1 MSVVSETAS
10 AAAPSE
16 LETLLASLKTLETAE
31 LFKVLKAGISEA
43 EKKAKSA
50 GKTARAEKGA
60 AAATKKA
67 GSMPKGQVPPQL
79 RKPRAWVDFV
89 MKHALENGWDQFTV
103 FEKRKDK
110 VTGEKVYSEI
120 EMSGSVLHEGAHIY
134 EDSIT
139 EKQPA
144 GKQLIQKDAMSLSK
158 HYWAPKT
165 KTGVK
170 PELYEEFEASYVEE
184 AAPADDTASET
195 SSTKRSV
202 VKMTAAEKAAA
213 AEAKKAAKEAEK
225 EAKKAE
231 KEEAKA
237 LAKAEREAEKEAK
250 KAEKQL
256 AKEAKEAEKAAKKS
270 SGAKPAVPAAAIKK
284 AAPAV
289 KKPATAPL
297 PASDSDSASQT
308 SKASAASA
316 SAAAAAVAAKK
327 RPTVVKKDEWVA
339 PEEGCVATWSYKGK
353 KYLRNS
359 YNEVWL
365 KAADGGFGLWQGV
378 YLPAEDKIDD
388 SAEEPNITDD
398 EE

>member
-10 AAAPSE
+10 AAAAPSE

-60 AAATKKA
+60 APSKKA
-67 GSMPKGQVPPQL
+67 GSMPKGVVPPQL
-79 RKPRAWVDFV
+79 RKPRAWVEFV
-89 MKHALENGWDQFTV
+89 LKHALENGWDQFTV
-103 FEKRKDK
+103 FQTRKDK
-110 VTGEKVYSEI
+110 VTGEKVEEEI
-120 EMSGSVLHEGAHIY
+120 EMPGSVLHEGTHIY

-158 HYWAPKT
+158 HYWAPKS
-165 KTGVK
+165 KTGAK

-237 LAKAEREAEKEAK
+237 LAKAEKEAEKEAK

-256 AKEAKEAEKAAKKS
+256 AKEAKEAEKVAKKS
-270 SGAKPAVPAAAIKK
+270 SVPAAAIKK
-284 AAPAV
+284 AAPSAAASVV
-289 KKPATAPL
+289 KKTAPL
-297 PASDSDSASQT
+297 PASDSDSASQA
-308 SKASAASA
+308 SAKASA
-316 SAAAAAVAAKK
+316 VVVKK
-327 RPTVVKKDEWVA
+327 RPVAAPKKETWSCPADGLVHS
-339 PEEGCVATWSYKGK
+339 WSYKGK
-353 KYLRNS
+353 EYLRNS
-359 YNEVWL
+359 DNEVWL
-365 KAADGGFGLWQGV
+365 KASDGSLGAWQGI
-378 YLPAEDKIDD
+378 YLPAEDRIDD
-388 SAEEPNITDD
+388 SVEEPEIMED

>member
-10 AAAPSE
+10 AAAAPSE

-67 GSMPKGQVPPQL
+67 GSMPKGVVPPQL
-79 RKPRAWVDFV
+79 RKPRAWVEFV
-89 MKHALENGWDQFTV
+89 LKHALENGWDEFTV
-103 FEKRKDK
+103 FQTRKDK
-110 VTGEKVYSEI
+110 VTGEKVEEEI
-120 EMSGSVLHEGAHIY
+120 EMPGSVLHEGTHIY

-158 HYWAPKT
+158 HYWAPKA
-165 KTGVK
+165 KTGAK

-237 LAKAEREAEKEAK
+237 LAKAEKEAEKEAK

-256 AKEAKEAEKAAKKS
+256 AKEAKEAEKVAKKS
-270 SGAKPAVPAAAIKK
+270 SVPAAAIKK
-284 AAPAV
+284 AAPSAAAAV
-289 KKPATAPL
+289 KKTAPL

-308 SKASAASA
+308 SKASAPT
-316 SAAAAAVAAKK
+316 AAAVTKK
-327 RPTVVKKDEWVA
+327 RTVAAPKKEEWVPP
-339 PEEGCVATWSYKGK
+339 PEDGTAKAWSYKGK

-359 YNEVWL
+359 FDEVWL
-365 KAADGGFGLWQGV
+365 EAADGGFGVWQGI

-388 SAEEPNITDD
+388 SAEEPDMMDD